1 MSESP
6 YDLSVGRKGFRMR
19 GTRHLRLQEQQLHE
33 ALKERLTERRS
44 GVETL
49 TVNLKNTVTC
59 FGCGETITSLTRHD
73 FQTCKC
79 GAISVDG
86 GFDYVKRSAAPG
98 AQWEEWAGAF
108 ERDAAAAEALERSA
122 AVLADPSWRTTLF
135 RAGGARS

>member
-1 MSESP
+1 MK
-6 YDLSVGRKGFRMR
+6 V
-19 GTRHLRLQEQQLHE
+19 RHLRLQEQQLHE
-33 ALKERLTERRS
+33 ALRERLTERRS

-49 TVNLKNTVTC
+49 TVNLRNTVTC
-59 FGCGETITSLTRHD
+59 HGCGETITSLTRHD

-108 ERDAAAAEALERSA
+108 ERDAAAAEALERTA
-122 AVLADPSWRTTLF
+122 AVLTDPSWRTTLF